1 MPLQHQDISTETAI
15 FIATKHKK
23 TSNFFLH
30 FEFKISN
37 KKNKKTK
44 KEPWYTFIDFQF
56 YSTQN
61 LTRNYLVFVQIHDT
75 RKKSSKF
82 LLFEIIP

>member
-1 MPLQHQDISTETAI
+1 MLKTSLKETSADIDKTEPKLYYLPLQHQDISTETAI

-37 KKNKKTK
+37 KKKNQKTNK
-44 KEPWYTFIDFQF
+44 
-56 YSTQN
+56 N
-61 LTRNYLVFVQIHDT
+61 HDIL
-75 RKKSSKF
+75 S
-82 LLFEIIP
+82 